1 MKKNAKYMEVY
12 SDVKKKIEN
21 GTYAIGEK
29 LPTGSELAKQ
39 YHTSKLTVKKGLD
52 MLVSEGVLHSRSG
65 FGTEVLRKPIH
76 NSKVFGPSEGF
87 MSVVGEEHVDSEIH
101 MFSIELPS
109 KKVAERLQINDKEYI
124 YNIVRSR
131 FVDQQP
137 YSLEQT
143 FMPLSIIPG
152 LEPKHLKKSVY
163 SYIRNELQL
172 EINASHVWMKG
183 VLATEFD
190 ANILGIDAGDF
201 MIEVEK
207 SVSLAN
213 GTPFEYSIT
222 RHLYQDFVF
231 EAVFVEK

>member
-87 MSVVGEEHVDSEIH
+87 FYPFFPKTLFFPFNI
-101 MFSIELPS
+101 FSLTPP
-109 KKVAERLQINDKEYI
+109 RKEYKQWGAA
-124 YNIVRSR
+124 V
-131 FVDQQP
+131 
-137 YSLEQT
+137 
-143 FMPLSIIPG
+143 
-152 LEPKHLKKSVY
+152 
-163 SYIRNELQL
+163 LQ
-172 EINASHVWMKG
+172 
-183 VLATEFD
+183 
-190 ANILGIDAGDF
+190 
-201 MIEVEK
+201 
-207 SVSLAN
+207 
-213 GTPFEYSIT
+213 
-222 RHLYQDFVF
+222 
-231 EAVFVEK
+231 